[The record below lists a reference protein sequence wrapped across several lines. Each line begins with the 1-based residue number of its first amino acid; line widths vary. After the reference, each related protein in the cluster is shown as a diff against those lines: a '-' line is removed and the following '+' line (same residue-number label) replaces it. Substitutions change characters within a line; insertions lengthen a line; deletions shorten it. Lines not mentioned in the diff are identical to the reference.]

1 MTSIKYRI
9 PSISR
14 AAMMPP
20 SPSLRATLLALG
32 CPTVILDIYL
42 FIFLE
47 CLAKLIMTDTLDTG
61 WKTFYL
67 IFLCILWQPG
77 VKGLLFF
84 SMPCE
89 SISLKVHWGVFGHF
103 SMVIHG
109 LELIPGC
116 RDRMP
121 ASNHMTP
128 LTISMKGFKIELNFG
143 ENLSWKLHGQI
154 LIC

>member
-1 MTSIKYRI
+1 
-9 PSISR
+9 
-14 AAMMPP
+14 MMPP

-77 VKGLLFF
+77 VKGCQRCQRPTPVGIRTRGISSQMLYK
-84 SMPCE
+84 CE
-89 SISLKVHWGVFGHF
+89 TIRFVA
-103 SMVIHG
+103 MV
-109 LELIPGC
+109 
-116 RDRMP
+116 M
-121 ASNHMTP
+121 AS
-128 LTISMKGFKIELNFG
+128 G
-143 ENLSWKLHGQI
+143 
-154 LIC
+154 